1 MKRYSAEA
9 FLREISGYIRDDEF
23 DKTEKFYKGSN
34 KNTKDLGVGFSD
46 VFTLAKKYY
55 RMDTKDIIKLL
66 NNDYYE
72 IRMAAVAIMGY
83 QAKDPEI
90 PENRKTELFNLYLDY
105 HDRIDNW
112 DLVDRASY
120 LVIGEYLLGK
130 EESIKPLFE
139 LAESDDP
146 WRRRSAI
153 VSTFAYL
160 RKKDVSVTLKIA
172 EKLLMDEHEYVQ
184 RALGS
189 WLREATKVDQKKT
202 LEFLKSHT
210 YEMNRETLKTAK
222 EKLPKDISKMM

>member
-1 MKRYSAEA
+1 MKRYSAET

-23 DKTEKFYKGSN
+23 EKTEKFYKGSN
-34 KNTKDLGVGFSD
+34 ENTKDLGVKFGD
-46 VFTLAKKYY
+46 VFAIAKKFY

-66 NNDYYE
+66 ENDYYE

-90 PENRKTELFNLYLDY
+90 PENRKTELFNLYLDH

-120 LVIGEYLLGK
+120 LVLGEYLLSK

-139 LAESDDP
+139 LADSDDP
-146 WRRRSAI
+146 WRRRSAL

-160 RKKDVSVTLKIA
+160 RKGEVSVTLKIA
-172 EKLLMDEHEYVQ
+172 EKLLKDEHEYVQ
-184 RALGS
+184 KALGS
-189 WLREATKVDQKKT
+189 WLREATKRDQEKT
-202 LEFLKSHT
+202 VEFLKAHK
-210 YEMNRETLKTAK
+210 YEMNRDTLQTAK
-222 EKLPKDISKMM
+222 EKLPKDIAKII